1 MVKYYDRSQVYK
13 IGRIKNTNTMK
24 NEEIRQNI
32 ISLLRS
38 TGRQGIEATIAYLE
52 RSNYFRARCHSHH
65 RHFGGLARHS
75 LEACGYALANAGD
88 IPAGSVIIATLL
100 HDVCT
105 SRARDTVWIQGH
117 GRRSVRILEAICG
130 LDLNRDEREA
140 ILLHMHGR
148 APQMKTNRLAALV
161 NRADHVSAG
170 GHWRLR
176 ESA

>member
-1 MVKYYDRSQVYK
+1 
-13 IGRIKNTNTMK
+13 MK

-105 SRARDTVWIQGH
+105 SRAHDTDWIQGH
-117 GRRSVRILEAICG
+117 GRRSVQILETICG
-130 LDLNRDEREA
+130 LNLNRDEREA
-140 ILLHMHGR
+140 ILLHMHGG
-148 APQMKTNRLAALV
+148 ASQMKTNRLAALV